1 MRIIVVLFSLLI
13 LFTGCIHKQP
23 VFEKSA
29 TILIKTPTMKFYD
42 KGFVTHYQDHTHLQI
57 YNAGQSVLELK
68 IYKDKIC
75 KDTFACQ
82 SLKAFNADFLDE
94 SYEEDFLPQLFGQK
108 EIDFYDAQHRIKIRV
123 AYDH

>member
-1 MRIIVVLFSLLI
+1 MRLTLTLFSLLI

-42 KGFVTHYQDHTHLQI
+42 KGFVTHYKDHTHLQI

-82 SLKAFNADFLDE
+82 SLKSFNKDFLDA
-94 SYEEDFLPQLFGQK
+94 SYEEDFLPKLFEQK
-108 EIDFYDAQHRIKIRV
+108 QIDFNDTQHKIKIRV
-123 AYDH
+123 AYDY

>member
-1 MRIIVVLFSLLI
+1 MYRLLI
-13 LFTGCIHKQP
+13 LIFIVLFTGCALKQP
-23 VFEKSA
+23 VKEQSA

-42 KGFVTHYQDHTHLQI
+42 KGFVTHYKDHTLVQI

-82 SLKAFNADFLDE
+82 SLSSFNKDFLHE
-94 SYEEDFLPQLFGQK
+94 SYEDDFLPELFK
-108 EIDFYDAQHRIKIRV
+108 EKYINFKDRQHKITIRV
-123 AYDH
+123 TYD

>member
-1 MRIIVVLFSLLI
+1 MAYKFLILFMVI
-13 LFTGCIHKQP
+13 LFTGCSIKQP
-23 VFEKSA
+23 LKEQSA

-42 KGFVTHYQDHTHLQI
+42 KGFITHYQDHTHLQI

-82 SLKAFNADFLDE
+82 SLKSFNKDFLHT
-94 SYEEDFLPQLFGQK
+94 SYEDDFLPKLFSEK
-108 EIDFYDAQHRIKIRV
+108 SIDFKDTQHKITIRV
-123 AYDH
+123 TYD